1 MCEHRH
7 LDEAIP
13 ISVVVP
19 GDNQNRSVRRRHQSR
34 GDVQVGCCR
43 GDLLQDAWID
53 RIDVDL
59 GTADRF
65 LAEFCSWLSPAKR
78 ADAEP
83 LAAGQAVQNLGLRG
97 LQLRWHALALARIGY
112 ETASWK
118 IDRSKTGPT
127 TAIGTSPQSAER
139 GAKPL

>member
-1 MCEHRH
+1 MIIRTGASGGGISH
-7 LDEAIP
+7 EATFK
-13 ISVVVP
+13 SAAA
-19 GDNQNRSVRRRHQSR
+19 H
-34 GDVQVGCCR
+34 

-65 LAEFCSWLSPAKR
+65 LAEFCSWLSLAKR

-83 LAAGQAVQNLGLRG
+83 LAAGQAVQNLGVRG

-112 ETASWK
+112 ETANWK
-118 IDRSKTGPT
+118 INRSKTGPT

-139 GAKPL
+139 EAKPLHTLGVDSVLP